1 MDMLSLLEITKACTS
16 LSRAYTDLFYNFFV
30 QACANGHLHLL
41 QSTQHMEE
49 TLRRSSALSS
59 AAHLLDGFIT
69 AAKHNHVLVL
79 IWIEK
84 AFPRVK
90 RTRLMLDQSNV
101 DFDYMYRRATDAA
114 AKHNSIEAFL
124 YLWNQRRECSLAL
137 TYLCRNNQTQV
148 LERLDA
154 EDPVA
159 AGLFDRKDLYYTAIK
174 FCHMDLAKKFRCH
187 GKCEIPKHF
196 ASDALAISAMRDDT
210 QHTKEML
217 QTLSDFGTEVE
228 FVEAVLTA
236 SLLGHTEVLAFLL
249 QQCRE
254 RSVCLH
260 AQWLTFRHYMPL
272 RSRLEWMHQ
281 KVLSEANV
289 ARDRD
294 LWRARSVLL
303 RIARRRLRTFLCNHI
318 LHFLYLP
325 DSQLVRCAQ
334 RRFEAGAS

>member
-16 LSRAYTDLFYNFFV
+16 RSRVYTDLFYNFFV
-30 QACANGHLHLL
+30 QACADGHLHLL
-41 QSTQHMEE
+41 QSTQHMEK
-49 TLRRSSALSS
+49 TLRQSSELSFAS
-59 AAHLLDGFIT
+59 HLLDGFIN

-84 AFPRVK
+84 ALPRVK
-90 RTRLMLDQSNV
+90 HTTLMLQQSNV
-101 DFDYMYRRATDAA
+101 DYMYRRATDEA
-114 AKHNSIEAFL
+114 AKHNSMEAFL
-124 YLWNQRRECSLAL
+124 YLWNQRRECDCAL
-137 TYLCRNNQTQV
+137 TYLCRHNQTQV

-174 FCHMDLAKKFRCH
+174 FCHMELAKKFRCH
-187 GKCEIPKHF
+187 GKCEIPKRF
-196 ASDALAISAMRDDT
+196 ASDALAFSALRDDT
-210 QHTKEML
+210 QHAKEVL
-217 QTLSDFGTEVE
+217 QALSDFGTEVQ
-228 FVEAVLTA
+228 FVEAVRSA
-236 SLLGHTEVLAFLL
+236 SVLGNTEVLAFLL

-260 AQWLTFRHYMPL
+260 AEWLAFRHYMPL

-281 KVLSEANV
+281 KVLSDANV
-289 ARDRD
+289 ARDRE
-294 LWRARSVLL
+294 LWRARSVLI
-303 RIARRRLRTFLCNHI
+303 RVARRRLRAFLCNHI

-325 DSQLVRCAQ
+325 DSRLVRCAQ